1 MIELNKPAANVSKK
15 KMKTGTYRRK
25 KYLGNFRASN
35 EIADVPFAT
44 SFQNRPILET
54 AFKGELVRPAGSGR
68 DLWRRTVRS
77 MQTAGAVSLLQMEAS
92 HVPRVLL
99 KIPNFCT
106 PSADVGLLELM
117 GMEMGRKLDAGK
129 LPFLLLLQCCLTP
142 LSPPAGVVPPDGAPI
157 SGNWFSILNK
167 LMDQGK
173 LHCHDCVTCL

>member
-1 MIELNKPAANVSKK
+1 MGVVVGGGEETYEEEPA
-15 KMKTGTYRRK
+15 
-25 KYLGNFRASN
+25 
-35 EIADVPFAT
+35 
-44 SFQNRPILET
+44 
-54 AFKGELVRPAGSGR
+54 
-68 DLWRRTVRS
+68 RS
-77 MQTAGAVSLLQMEAS
+77 TQTAAMVSLLQMEAA

-117 GMEMGRKLDAGK
+117 GMEMGRESWIAGK
-129 LPFLLLLQCCLTP
+129 TSPFLLLRQCCLTP
-142 LSPPAGVVPPDGAPI
+142 LSPPAGVAPPDGAPI